1 LPTSNARSE
10 ILVRPVRPEDFD
22 GWLPLWNGYNAFYG
36 REGPTALPGSV
47 TADRWA
53 AFLAPDVAMWS
64 LVACRGDRLV
74 GLANYLF
81 HPSTTDLAP
90 SCYLQDLFTAPER
103 RGAGVGAALIAGVAE
118 RARLAGSRNVYWQ
131 THHTN
136 ATAMRLYD
144 RVAERSEFLIYQ
156 LPLA

>member
-1 LPTSNARSE
+1 MQTSRAKTPV
-10 ILVRPVRPEDFD
+10 LVRPAAPGDLD
-22 GWLPLWNGYNAFYG
+22 SWLPLWNGYNAFYG
-36 REGPTALPGSV
+36 REGATALPAAV

-53 AFLAPDVAMWS
+53 NFLAPDVAMWS
-64 LVACRGDRLV
+64 LVASLGDRLV

-90 SCYLQDLFTAPER
+90 SCYLQDLFTASEH
-103 RGAGVGAALIAGVAE
+103 RGAGVGAALIEGVAA
-118 RARLAGSRNVYWQ
+118 RARLAGSTSLYWQ

-144 RVAERSEFLIYQ
+144 RVAARSEFVIYQ
-156 LPLA
+156 RPLG